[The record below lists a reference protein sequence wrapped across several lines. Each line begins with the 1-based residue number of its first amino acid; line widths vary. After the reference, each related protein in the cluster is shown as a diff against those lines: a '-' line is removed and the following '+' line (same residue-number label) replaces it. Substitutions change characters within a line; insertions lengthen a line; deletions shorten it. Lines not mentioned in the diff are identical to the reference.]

1 MTNNGTGRPN
11 TEQGIETSFLSGVD
25 LPCLV
30 GADQRQRHS
39 AEMFFRYRRCEMSQ
53 VKRDMIKAITVF
65 MLFIAPAVFGIAV
78 ENGPVVQLAIGFC
91 LVMLFL
97 A

>member
-1 MTNNGTGRPN
+1 
-11 TEQGIETSFLSGVD
+11 
-25 LPCLV
+25 
-30 GADQRQRHS
+30 
-39 AEMFFRYRRCEMSQ
+39 MSQ